1 MSRFKT
7 HLDTAKRSII
17 VIDTETDNK
26 LHIRQQQSTAHWGS
40 LELLDEE
47 DQLVTYANDL
57 QSDLDNAQIALQLFG
72 DSYITFDD
80 NKFPSLFGG
89 IKLRNVKVHNPNFNN
104 VDLRDFEAICSDECI
119 ISNSTI
125 DELEWP
131 HGSKLHISHC
141 FINDKYREV
150 KDRMSQQMCE
160 WFMNRR
166 VDGEMW

>member
-26 LHIRQQQSTAHWGS
+26 LHITQKQSTSHWGS

-80 NKFPSLFGG
+80 NNFPSLFGG
-89 IKLRNVKVHNPNFNN
+89 IKLP
-104 VDLRDFEAICSDECI
+104 EC
-119 ISNSTI
+119 
-125 DELEWP
+125 
-131 HGSKLHISHC
+131 
-141 FINDKYREV
+141 
-150 KDRMSQQMCE
+150 
-160 WFMNRR
+160 
-166 VDGEMW
+166 